1 MVFNVKAFGFG
12 RDDEEMKIKA
22 RRSDRKK
29 DGQRY
34 LIFLHGDPDIEV
46 LLKLVMLASRTLVAF
61 LSTHSP
67 TRMEWKQAEHQ
78 YGRAF
83 R

>member
-1 MVFNVKAFGFG
+1 
-12 RDDEEMKIKA
+12 MKIKA

-34 LIFLHGDPDIEV
+34 LIFLHGDPGIEV
-46 LLKLVMLASRTLVAF
+46 LLKLVMLASETLVAF

-67 TRMEWKQAEHQ
+67 TRMDGSKRSISMGEPFAEESSKSIPT
-78 YGRAF
+78 
-83 R
+83 